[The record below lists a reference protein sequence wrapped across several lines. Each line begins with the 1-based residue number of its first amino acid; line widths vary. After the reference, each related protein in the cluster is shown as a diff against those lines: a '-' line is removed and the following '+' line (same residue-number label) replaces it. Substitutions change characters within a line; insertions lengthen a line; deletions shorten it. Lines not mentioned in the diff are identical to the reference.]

1 MDVFR
6 GVIFAIL
13 MQNGDGIMD
22 KSPDYIDEKLDAC
35 ERDPQPELLLD
46 EHNRRI
52 LENWL
57 SFWRRKVIEAHG
69 GMLEGPPHED

>member
-1 MDVFR
+1 MDVYR

-22 KSPDYIDEKLDAC
+22 KSPGYIDEKLFAC
-35 ERDPQPELLLD
+35 EREPQPELLLD

-57 SFWRRKVIEAHG
+57 SFWRRKAIVVQG
-69 GMLEGPPHED
+69 GVLQEPPHED